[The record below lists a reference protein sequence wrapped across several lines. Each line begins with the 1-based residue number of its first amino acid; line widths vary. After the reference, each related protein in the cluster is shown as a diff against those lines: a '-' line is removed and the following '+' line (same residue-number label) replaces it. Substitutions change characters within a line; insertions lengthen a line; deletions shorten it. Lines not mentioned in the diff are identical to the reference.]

1 MNEREAASIVAII
14 AAAFPQWQASRE
26 TVAVYVDGLK
36 DLDHNETLNAARD
49 LLKIDDRWPSI
60 ATIRRRVATRL
71 GSLAPSP
78 SQAWGEVTQQ
88 ADQIGRASLPNWSHP
103 AIGET
108 VKAIGWF
115 AICQST
121 NPDTMRAQFM
131 RMYEDA
137 QKRSDIDV
145 LSTTGRIE
153 LDGRQRRDERDRR
166 TLALVDTTATGRS
179 E

>member
-26 TVAVYVDGLK
+26 TVAVYVDGLT
-36 DLDHNETLNAARD
+36 DLDHTETLNATRD

-78 SQAWGEVTQQ
+78 AQAWGEVTRQ
-88 ADQIGRASLPNWSHP
+88 ADGVGRSSLPDWSHE

-115 AICQST
+115 SICQST

-131 RMYEDA
+131 RMYEDS
-137 QKRSDIDV
+137 QKRHDIDV

-153 LDGRQRRDERDRR
+153 LDARRPDHERDRGP
-166 TLALVDTTATGRS
+166 LAVVESSTA
-179 E
+179 